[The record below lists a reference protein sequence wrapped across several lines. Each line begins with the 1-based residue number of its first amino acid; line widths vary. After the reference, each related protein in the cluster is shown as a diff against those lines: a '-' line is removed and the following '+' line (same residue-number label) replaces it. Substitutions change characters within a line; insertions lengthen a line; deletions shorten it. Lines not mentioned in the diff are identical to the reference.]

1 MSSNDS
7 SSVGGSPY
15 SIDGLL
21 TPPPS
26 PPPSPGVKN
35 GDEVTTVPAKSS
47 FPPPPPSA
55 LQPPRKPIADRA
67 LSTVTPA
74 INVNTPQRAIQ
85 NFTSQ
90 TQEVRELK
98 AQVNFV
104 SSIPMLLQQL
114 EKPEQAFVNTPF
126 FILVNDGGKQVRLIP
141 PDPELVRNKEK
152 YQALKAKLAEQL
164 NAINQHYQGSE
175 GTALGEKA
183 LRAEARLEACRN
195 ELDQA
200 GIPEPA
206 IPYTPILFAFSSL
219 LNATPSTQPASAV
232 TDSSTIEDGEFVL
245 LPDPPARP
253 APPRPPTGQPATRVL
268 PDDVDPAELS
278 QHRLRKRSKAEPPNP
293 VSPGEVAEE
302 IRPTGQGL
310 QKVQTTFLQP
320 SPSTGFAN
328 IYHTPSE
335 PHAKGKIASVNSG
348 NPNLAVGHGGIN
360 REFSDQIHK
369 AASYQK
375 VHERMVE
382 KADAAGG
389 GFITFGPNHFPD
401 NNSALVGAAIYRP
414 EDATDN
420 TGTIF
425 IDVFNKPP
433 GGDQANGAMIYAIAP
448 NGTDGSYPDT
458 EDGKRQWLLDMKT
471 FSGNILAVQN
481 TWNLHAEKKYLPVLP
496 VLRSPMVGGGFF
508 KHPKADKNEL
518 AAAIQAGFDEA
529 LAHIEKVAISEIQ
542 YEETADQHF
551 RNVQRVK
558 GKKD

>member
-15 SIDGLL
+15 TADGLL

-35 GDEVTTVPAKSS
+35 GDEVTTVPAESS

-55 LQPPRKPIADRA
+55 LQPPRKPIAGRA

-74 INVNTPQRAIQ
+74 INVNAPQRAIQ
-85 NFTSQ
+85 NFTNQ

-104 SSIPMLLQQL
+104 SSIPGLLQQL
-114 EKPEQAFVNTPF
+114 EQPEQTSVNTPF

-141 PDPELVRNKEK
+141 PDPELARNKEK

-164 NAINQHYQGSE
+164 NAIDQHYKGSE
-175 GTALGEKA
+175 ATALGGKA

-195 ELDQA
+195 ELNQA
-200 GIPEPA
+200 GIPEPE
-206 IPYTPILFAFSSL
+206 IPYIPILFAFSSL

-232 TDSSTIEDGEFVL
+232 TDSSTLEDGEFVL
-245 LPDPPARP
+245 LPDPPAQP
-253 APPRPPTGQPATRVL
+253 APLRPPTGQPAKRTL
-268 PDDVDPAELS
+268 PGDVDPSELS
-278 QHRLRKRSKAEPPNP
+278 QHRLRKRPKAEPTRP
-293 VSPGEVAEE
+293 VSPGEVVEE

-310 QKVQTTFLQP
+310 QKVKSTFLQP

-335 PHAKGKIASVNSG
+335 PPANGKIASVNSG
-348 NPNLAVGHGGIN
+348 NPDLIVGHGGIN
-360 REFSDQIHK
+360 REFSDQIPN

-375 VHERMVE
+375 VHEHMVKE
-382 KADAAGG
+382 AGAKG
-389 GFITFGPNHFPD
+389 GFVTFGPNHFPAR
-401 NNSALVGAAIYRP
+401 NSALVGAAIYRP
-414 EDATDN
+414 KDATN
-420 TGTIF
+420 NVGTIF
-425 IDVFNKPP
+425 IDVFNNPP
-433 GGDQANGAMIYAIAP
+433 GGDPANAAMIYAVAP
-448 NGTDGSYPDT
+448 SGTDDSYPDT
-458 EDGKRQWLLDMKT
+458 EEGKRQWLLDIKT
-471 FSGNILAVQN
+471 FSNNILTVQN
-481 TWNLHAEKKYLPVLP
+481 AWNIHAQGKYLPVLP

-529 LAHIEKVAISEIQ
+529 LAHIENVTLSEIQ